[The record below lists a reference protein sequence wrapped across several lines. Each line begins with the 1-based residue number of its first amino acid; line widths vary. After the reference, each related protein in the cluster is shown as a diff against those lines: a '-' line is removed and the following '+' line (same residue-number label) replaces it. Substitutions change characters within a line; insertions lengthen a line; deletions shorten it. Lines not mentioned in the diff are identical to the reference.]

1 MEFAESLK
9 EPFSAAIFAA
19 FVVALYIHIK
29 ARMNNEGKL
38 KPADYVKPALLVG
51 MLVYFIVQTG
61 VGAKETILNEP
72 Y

>member
-1 MEFAESLK
+1 
-9 EPFSAAIFAA
+9 
-19 FVVALYIHIK
+19 
-29 ARMNNEGKL
+29 MNNEGKL

-61 VGAKETILNEP
+61 MASKETILNEP